1 VLAVSKERE
10 AATALVNF
18 MGAPENEALVR
29 KSGLEPPAR

>member
-1 VLAVSKERE
+1 MVS
-10 AATALVNF
+10 F